1 MQRNDKPLDRSASS
15 TATWDIPKIVSQAVS
30 GKLRVPTFQRSFVW
44 DPKDVLALFDSIY
57 RGFPIGTLLLWKQ
70 PMKTAVSRFGP
81 VEFEVSPEP
90 EGYWIVD
97 GQQRVT
103 SLVASLVPSYHRQ
116 DERFDVYFD
125 LARRRFIG
133 PLRGM
138 RPPRSIPVREVLE
151 SRRLLSWLREHGDD
165 LDETDLE
172 TADSLGGALRDYRI
186 PAYIVEEDDESLLR
200 EVFDRVNSAGK
211 PISRAQVFHALFA
224 QNTEQG
230 SPATVVEELNARG
243 FGRLDEGKIV
253 QSLLAIRG
261 GDVQRDIHDE
271 FEDGEDIADW
281 YDRTER
287 TLSRVLSFL
296 TEQGAP
302 HLLLLPSTFPIP
314 VLAAFFDLHPDPE
327 DWIKELL
334 GRWLWRGWGHGFGR
348 EAGQTPA
355 LRKSIQLVN
364 PKKGKPELAPDAF
377 TAAKRLLETVTDVQL
392 NTLNLDKFMTGRGN
406 TRLVLLALASLA
418 PLTPSGQEID
428 LPKVLESKGSA
439 AIGQLVSGLRS
450 AGANRAFWLPE
461 WSRPTGHEQAHILAS
476 HAISPYAASHLRNGD
491 IDQFLAQRHEDLLQ
505 LTLDFVNSKM
515 DSGLPIRPPL
525 SSLFVGDPYPGD
537 LDVR

>member
-44 DPKDVLALFDSIY
+44 DPKDVLALFDSLY
-57 RGFPIGTLLLWKQ
+57 RGFPIGTLLLWQQ
-70 PMKTAVSRFGP
+70 PMKAGVSRFGP
-81 VEFEVSPEP
+81 IEFDVTGEP

-103 SLVASLVPSYHRQ
+103 SLVASLVPTDHRQ

-125 LARRRFIG
+125 LTRKRFVG
-133 PLRGM
+133 PVRGM

-165 LDETDLE
+165 LDELDLE

-224 QNTEQG
+224 QNAEEG
-230 SPATVVEELNARG
+230 SPATVVEELSKRG
-243 FGRLDEGKIV
+243 FGRLDEGKVV

-271 FEDGEDIADW
+271 FDEGEDIADW

-287 TLSRVLSFL
+287 ALNRVVSFL
-296 TEQGAP
+296 IEQGAP

-348 EAGQTPA
+348 ESGQTPA
-355 LRKSIQLVN
+355 LRKSIQIVN
-364 PKKGKPELAPDAF
+364 PKKGKPELAPEPF
-377 TAAKRLLETVTDVQL
+377 TAAKRLLDTVTDARL
-392 NTLNLDKFMTGRGN
+392 STLNLDKFMTGRGS
-406 TRLVLLALASLA
+406 TRLVLLALASLSPIA
-418 PLTPSGQEID
+418 PSGQEID
-428 LPKVLESKGSA
+428 LPEVLEHKGSA
-439 AIGQLVSGLRS
+439 AIGQLVTGLRS
-450 AGANRAFWLPE
+450 AGSNRAFWLPD
-461 WSRPTGHEQAHILAS
+461 WPRPTGYEADFILAS
-476 HAISPYAASHLRNGD
+476 HAVTAEAALYLRHGQ
-491 IDQFLAQRHEDLLQ
+491 IEQFLTQRHDDLSL
-505 LTLDFVNSKM
+505 LTINFINSKM
-515 DSGLPIRPPL
+515 DPEIPVRPPL
-525 SSLFVGDPYPGD
+525 SSLIIGDPYHSD
-537 LDVR
+537 LYDE